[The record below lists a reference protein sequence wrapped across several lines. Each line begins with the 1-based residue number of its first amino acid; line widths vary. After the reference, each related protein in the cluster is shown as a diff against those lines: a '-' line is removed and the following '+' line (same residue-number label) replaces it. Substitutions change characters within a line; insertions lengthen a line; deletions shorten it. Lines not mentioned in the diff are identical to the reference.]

1 MSNETLLEK
10 VVTTTGVSAGGGGLL
25 NAAQTDQFIDYM
37 WDASTLLKEARR
49 IRMRSTTAEIDK
61 IGVGSKLLRLATE
74 AVDDHVNADAVFSKI
89 SITTKKLRL
98 DWELSSE
105 SLEDNIEG
113 ADLETHIARMMATA
127 AGNDL
132 EDLAINGDTTLTG
145 DSLYKAFDGWRKLA
159 LAGGRVVDATQAN
172 IAQAVFNKAIKAM
185 PRKYKARRNELRFYT
200 GSGVIQ
206 DYLFSFTNST
216 VQGLAQAAVTGST
229 VGPQGGPGGLYPL
242 AFGIPVKEVPM
253 FKEDISSGGGTP
265 TLDNADVWLTFPQ
278 NMVVGVK
285 REIEVYN
292 EFKPKKDT
300 IEYTLYTRVG
310 VQIENLDAFVVVK
323 GVKLAS

>member
-1 MSNETLLEK
+1 MSNKTLLEK
-10 VVTTTGVSAGGGGLL
+10 VVTTTGVAGGGGGLL
-25 NAAQTDQFIDYM
+25 NTAQTDQFIDYM
-37 WDASTLLKEARR
+37 WDATTLVKEARK
-49 IRMRSTTAEIDK
+49 IRMRSNTADIDK

-132 EDLAINGDTTLTG
+132 EDLAINGDTSLSG
-145 DSLYKAFDGWRKLA
+145 DPLYKAFDGWRKLA
-159 LAGGRVVDATQAN
+159 LAGGHVVDAAN
-172 IAQAVFNKAIKAM
+172 APIAQAVFNRALKNM

-200 GSGVIQ
+200 GAGIIQ
-206 DYLFSFTNST
+206 DWLFSFTNSS
-216 VQGLAQAAVTGST
+216 VQGLAQAAITGS
-229 VGPQGGPGGLYPL
+229 VAGPDGNPGGTYPY
-242 AFGIPVKEVPM
+242 AFGIPIKEVPM
-253 FKEDISSGGGTP
+253 FKEDLSSGAAT
-265 TLDNADVWLTFPQ
+265 DNSDVWLTFPG
-278 NMVVGVK
+278 NLVMGVK

-323 GVKLAS
+323 NNKVGAA